1 MKKQT
6 LGMMISTLRKEKGM
20 TQLELAEKMGVT
32 DKAVSKWERDLSF
45 PDINS
50 IPKLAEIF
58 EVSVDELMQV
68 KTETKEN
75 IDDMCYWAWW
85 MIYEEMVY
93 STELL
98 EAGSV
103 IFAPEGTENKRNGF
117 WENKRKSKRVL
128 IDDWFSIPKEKKNNL
143 GRRTLRR
150 YMALM
155 ANKKLRSK
163 IFGF

>member
-32 DKAVSKWERDLSF
+32 DKAVSKWERELSF

-58 EVSVDELMQV
+58 EISVDELMQV

-75 IDDMCYWAWW
+75 IGKNKVDEIVDVALKGIGMA
-85 MIYEEMVY
+85 MGIAVAVLSILGELE
-93 STELL
+93 TESAFIMLGIGLASISASLL
-98 EAGSV
+98 KDK
-103 IFAPEGTENKRNGF
+103 PM
-117 WENKRKSKRVL
+117 
-128 IDDWFSIPKEKKNNL
+128 EK
-143 GRRTLRR
+143 
-150 YMALM
+150 
-155 ANKKLRSK
+155 
-163 IFGF
+163 

>member
-45 PDINS
+45 PDISS

-75 IDDMCYWAWW
+75 IGKNKVTEIVDTALKGISIAMGIAVTVLSILGEVEIKSAFIMLGIGLASLSISSLKDKKV
-85 MIYEEMVY
+85 EM
-93 STELL
+93 
-98 EAGSV
+98 
-103 IFAPEGTENKRNGF
+103 
-117 WENKRKSKRVL
+117 
-128 IDDWFSIPKEKKNNL
+128 
-143 GRRTLRR
+143 
-150 YMALM
+150 
-155 ANKKLRSK
+155 
-163 IFGF
+163 